1 MLAGNSREII
11 SDDEADKLILALGRG
26 QETFTHEE
34 AESLI
39 QWATEKRMGNSVLNL
54 ILDGRVV
61 PFFEKSELKIRVL
74 V

>member
-39 QWATEKRMGNSVLNL
+39 QWATEKRMGNSVL
-54 ILDGRVV
+54 
-61 PFFEKSELKIRVL
+61 S
-74 V
+74 